1 MLPEV
6 APKDMKV
13 FKEPRDVAQGRAA
26 HVENSTENMGNL
38 ALVRVNQEAKQ
49 IKATFPLQTLQDIAQ
64 ICSINKRVSVVYL
77 YWWLDY
83 SGLEGRFSLALERSL
98 YAVTNVCI
106 LAALNK
112 TMHRRFNASS
122 GLPWWKTMALPSAQT
137 PFNWFRHRACWCAAA
152 CCRGMQQLL
161 IQLLLSNR
169 SCGTRVGTYCHTL
182 TLESWGY
189 LGLSRAAFVVQV
201 SAIEA
206 LRMLAHVSEFRHV
219 EIMFR
224 HAACTVQEAQEA
236 QGGSRVGWLGHP
248 TRQLL
253 AGMIRFILLQ
263 NRQGKTR
270 LSKWYVPFNAVE
282 KFKIESEIHRAVVTR
297 DPRNTNFLEYR
308 SYKIIYRRYAGMF
321 FIFCAS
327 WRSIV

>member
-122 GLPWWKTMALPSAQT
+122 GLP
-137 PFNWFRHRACWCAAA
+137 
-152 CCRGMQQLL
+152 
-161 IQLLLSNR
+161 
-169 SCGTRVGTYCHTL
+169 
-182 TLESWGY
+182 
-189 LGLSRAAFVVQV
+189 
-201 SAIEA
+201 
-206 LRMLAHVSEFRHV
+206 
-219 EIMFR
+219 
-224 HAACTVQEAQEA
+224 
-236 QGGSRVGWLGHP
+236 
-248 TRQLL
+248 
-253 AGMIRFILLQ
+253 
-263 NRQGKTR
+263 
-270 LSKWYVPFNAVE
+270 
-282 KFKIESEIHRAVVTR
+282 
-297 DPRNTNFLEYR
+297 
-308 SYKIIYRRYAGMF
+308 
-321 FIFCAS
+321 
-327 WRSIV
+327 